1 MNNKDK
7 REYISC
13 LHLSEQLNR
22 CHPAEMVRIREI
34 LSKCPKSLFK
44 YRKFDKWTFD
54 MLKKKYVYLAP
65 VKDLDDPFECLGD
78 FDVTKIVNPGNKVI
92 KNSFIDHIISTFR
105 INVNEKQMEII
116 KENKDAF
123 KPGDQFEEKRVRQ
136 ALKNEGYSDEIT
148 DYHINLYKNYLNVS
162 DAYEENETS
171 KEFRDILTN
180 PKENLGICA
189 LSEMNDNKVLWSLYG
204 SKYKGYCIEYCI
216 KPTIKARRFLFPVIY
231 SRRPNNNVSEKW
243 FDTMFAETN
252 RHFINNNPFST
263 KQEIG
268 PVGAIYELFCTKDI
282 DWNHQ
287 GEWRLVGEANDHF
300 TDVDIKAVY
309 LGFDVAK
316 TNEAKMIRY
325 AKKYGFDLYK
335 MKAPDGKK
343 RIRFYKI
350 G

>member
-13 LHLSEQLNR
+13 LHLSEQPNR
-22 CHPAEMVRIREI
+22 CYPAEMVRIREV

-54 MLKKKYVYLAP
+54 MLKNNYAYLAP

-78 FDVTKIVNPGNKVI
+78 FDISKIINPDSKVV
-92 KNSFIDHIISTFR
+92 KDDFINHICNTFN
-105 INVNEKQMEII
+105 IGLDEKQLEIV
-116 KENKDAF
+116 KKHKDAF
-123 KPGDQFEEKRVRQ
+123 KPGDQFDEDKIRKV
-136 ALKNEGYSDEIT
+136 LKNEGYSDEKT

-162 DAYEENETS
+162 DAYSEDGTDER
-171 KEFRDILTN
+171 FRQILVN
-180 PKENLGICA
+180 PKEKLGVCA
-189 LSEMNDNKVLWSLYG
+189 LSEKNNSKVLWSLYG
-204 SKYKGYCIEYCI
+204 GKYRGYCIEYCI

-231 SRRPNNNVSEKW
+231 TRRPNNNVSEKL

-252 RHFINNNPFST
+252 RHFINNNPFSI

-268 PVGAIYELFCTKDI
+268 PVGAIYELFCSKDV

-287 GEWRLVGEANDHF
+287 GEWRLVGEAKDHF
-300 TDVDIKAVY
+300 TDIDVKAVY

-316 TNEAKMIRY
+316 TNEAKMIKY
-325 AKKYGFDLYK
+325 AKRYGFDLYK